1 MLGDGFEVINL
12 GIGGRKMQKDKSL
25 SYWNEAAFSRSQQMD
40 PDILIIML
48 GTNDASALDLK
59 AFWLGT
65 NNATAWDQEAFT

>member
-25 SYWNEAAFSRSQQMD
+25 SYWNEAAFSRSQQMY

-48 GTNDASALDLK
+48 GTNDASA
-59 AFWLGT
+59 
-65 NNATAWDQEAFT
+65 